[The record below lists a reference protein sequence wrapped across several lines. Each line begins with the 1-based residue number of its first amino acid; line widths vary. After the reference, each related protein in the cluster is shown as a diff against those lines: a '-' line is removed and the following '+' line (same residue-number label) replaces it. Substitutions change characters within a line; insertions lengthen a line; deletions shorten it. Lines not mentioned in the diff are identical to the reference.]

1 MKFVKEIIFTK
12 SSQKI
17 FQYFLVQI
25 VIQQVSVFY
34 SSFYINE
41 LIQNSKSRNLVLKS
55 LYLIAF
61 FMCIDFIL
69 VIPIRRFEI
78 SSIMDSYR
86 DFYQKYLVKRNEFW
100 SSQKH
105 RESFLTA
112 ISSKAYYA
120 ISGYIVNLSEIIRFS
135 LSFVLSS
142 ILFIKILDKF
152 FIIPVLLNLL
162 INFILH
168 QTRKPD
174 SVQLAESFQKKEL
187 EFFNYLQRSWDSVIL
202 GNLKS
207 KRVFEIN
214 NQNNFI
220 QWKEAQ
226 INSFNQSELTVVLSG
241 FLGFLPFI
249 LSDIIFLFKMN
260 FSMLSIGSLVALIP
274 RQISLIN
281 SARAIFQLLSF
292 WRISCVSWQE
302 VLEAVKLSEN
312 VFSQLENRI
321 QLSKIRINDQ
331 YFDSLEKV
339 LNYIHQTEQQVITIQ
354 GSNGSGKSTL
364 LTYIHK
370 IQKNSFYLPTSV
382 FMEISSEQSPKNM
395 ESLSTGQR
403 MKSYLEDLINSDEQ
417 ILLLDEWDA
426 NLDPF
431 NFKRIEKLIEQISRT
446 KKIIQVRHLKDV
458 FIDKELK

>member
-1 MKFVKEIIFTK
+1 MKFFKEIIFTK

-207 KRVFEIN
+207 KRVFE
-214 NQNNFI
+214 
-220 QWKEAQ
+220 W
-226 INSFNQSELTVVLSG
+226 
-241 FLGFLPFI
+241 
-249 LSDIIFLFKMN
+249 IFRFFAFYFK
-260 FSMLSIGSLVALIP
+260 
-274 RQISLIN
+274 
-281 SARAIFQLLSF
+281 
-292 WRISCVSWQE
+292 
-302 VLEAVKLSEN
+302 
-312 VFSQLENRI
+312 
-321 QLSKIRINDQ
+321 
-331 YFDSLEKV
+331 
-339 LNYIHQTEQQVITIQ
+339 
-354 GSNGSGKSTL
+354 
-364 LTYIHK
+364 
-370 IQKNSFYLPTSV
+370 
-382 FMEISSEQSPKNM
+382 
-395 ESLSTGQR
+395 
-403 MKSYLEDLINSDEQ
+403 
-417 ILLLDEWDA
+417 
-426 NLDPF
+426 
-431 NFKRIEKLIEQISRT
+431 
-446 KKIIQVRHLKDV
+446 
-458 FIDKELK
+458 